1 MKSWIRSTSIFV
13 LASALLIGCQT
24 KEATNSKPVA
34 ETKPVVETKKEL
46 TAIELLGKIQ
56 ENKKAFTYQEN
67 MKGELQF
74 AGMQISFEESS
85 KVEETSNPEA
95 RHSIGTSKA
104 LGQEVKKE
112 SYEKD
117 GWIYEYDGE
126 MKIWTKAKV
135 DSKVSDGADPL
146 SNMKSPIELL
156 KFIKDGVSSTH
167 EGSTYKIII
176 DSSKA
181 KNNSLI
187 KKELEKAIV
196 EDTDDPEMSAMF
208 KGVQFKKFT
217 MTLVVNDQTFDPIST
232 EGTFEIANDDKAN
245 PASIKVTFK
254 QEQYASFNGTITVPQ
269 DVLKKA
275 KQL

>member
-1 MKSWIRSTSIFV
+1 MKTWIRSTSIFV
-13 LASALLIGCQT
+13 LASALLIGCQS
-24 KEATNSKPVA
+24 KEATSPKSV

-46 TAIELLGKIQ
+46 TTIELLNKIN
-56 ENKKAFTYQEN
+56 ENKKACTYQET
-67 MKGELQF
+67 MKGDFQF
-74 AGMQISFEESS
+74 AGIQMNFEDSS

-95 RHSIGTSKA
+95 KHSVGISRA
-104 LGQEVKKE
+104 LGQEVKSE

-135 DSKVSDGADPL
+135 DSKVSGGADPL
-146 SNMKSPIELL
+146 SNMKSPLELL
-156 KFIKDGVSSTH
+156 KFIKDGISSRH
-167 EGSTYKIII
+167 EGNTYKITI

-181 KNNSLI
+181 KDNSLI

-208 KGVQFKKFT
+208 KGVQFKKLT

-232 EGTFEIANDDKAN
+232 EGMFEIANDDKTN
-245 PASIKVTFK
+245 PVSIKVAFK
-254 QEQYASFNGTITVPQ
+254 NDKYAPFTGTITVPQ